1 MRNRSVLCRRFRLRN
16 RYRLEIFKKQKVYWS
31 FQDFFVLLHT

>member
-1 MRNRSVLCRRFRLRN
+1 MFYAEDSVRN
-16 RYRLEIFKKQKVYWS
+16 RYRLEIFKKQEVYWR